1 MPLFSRTK
9 NYADGDILTAADLM
23 AELDNIITNLTPAM
37 INDESATTSAMRATD
52 DPYGSSTEAPAE
64 SLQEEIKQ
72 LRYLIKQLSG
82 QPYWYVDPNSVSFSV
97 HKNTTN
103 QAGLTTSDWTQIT
116 FSTELFDTNSNF
128 ATNAFTP
135 TVAGKYLLSA
145 AVGFT
150 SSEDTRT
157 YGLGIYK
164 NGALAHVGSS
174 TSSGVTGATVQA
186 TVTAIVDANG
196 SSDVF
201 TLYAF
206 HDATAATASGAIVS
220 TWFSGARL
228 GPT

>member
-9 NYADGDILTAADLM
+9 NYADGDVYTAADLM

-37 INDESATTSAMRATD
+37 INDESATTGAMRATD

-64 SLQEEIKQ
+64 SLQEEIQQ

-103 QAGLTTSDWTQIT
+103 QTGLTTSDWTQIT
-116 FSTELFDTNSNF
+116 FSTELFDTNANF

-150 SSEDTRT
+150 SSEDTRS
-157 YGLGIYK
+157 YGVAIYK
-164 NGALAHVGSS
+164 NGALAHVGTL
-174 TSSGVTGATVQA
+174 TSAGITAATHNTHVSA
-186 TVTAIVDANG
+186 VVDANG
-196 SSDVF
+196 STDYF
-201 TLYAF
+201 TVYAF
-206 HDATAATASGAIVS
+206 HDAVAATADGTIAR
-220 TWFSGARL
+220 TYFSGARL